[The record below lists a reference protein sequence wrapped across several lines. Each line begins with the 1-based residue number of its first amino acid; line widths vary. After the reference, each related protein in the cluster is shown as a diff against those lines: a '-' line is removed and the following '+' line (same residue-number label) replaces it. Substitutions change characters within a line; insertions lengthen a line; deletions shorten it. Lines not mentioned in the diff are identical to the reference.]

1 MAVTLADVLTRR
13 TRLAMLA
20 GRAALECA
28 PLAARFMAQ
37 ELGWNGAET
46 ALQIA
51 KFTEEF
57 ELEYEAPGSSSQSHP

>member
-28 PLAARFMAQ
+28 PLAARLMAQ
-37 ELGWNGAET
+37 ELGWDAAET

-51 KFTEEF
+51 KFAEEF
-57 ELEYEAPGSSSQSHP
+57 EREYKASGS